1 MALLDIFT
9 RYSGLSIG
17 LVLLVVVLLAVAVIY
32 MFKGSSPAAASTAFG
47 GPYSLNKSGT
57 AIAASDFT
65 TTADADMFLK
75 SGAATFQT
83 FVYLDSIQ
91 RTGEYVPCGSSP
103 NQAACDTG
111 LYQSC
116 PCSGPKNCDNCK
128 HEGYKQLF
136 SLYGVYRFEVLNV
149 PDASRPNAA
158 LAQLA
163 VKTQAQQGEIHVETL
178 SLPPLDLQKWTMI
191 TLAHEGRRVDVYYNN
206 RMVSSTKLENI
217 PSTSNYNLTYVEAG
231 DSGLTGSLALLKFF
245 PSRLSTPNVAGAY
258 AASVDTRGAP
268 LGIETAAVEYTTT
281 IQKAGEGSL
290 VSRLCLDGSCLSF
303 GGLKAPNVT
312 LPQLSDSMALLKDSG
327 GTYDSKSISALYQ
340 VESPYA

>member
-1 MALLDIFT
+1 MPVLDIVT
-9 RYSGLSIG
+9 RYSGLTIG
-17 LVLLVVVLLAVAVIY
+17 LILLIVVLLAVGVIY
-32 MFKGSSPAAASTAFG
+32 MFKKSPSAASTAFN
-47 GPYSLNKSGT
+47 GPYPLNKKGT
-57 AIAASDFT
+57 AVAASDFT
-65 TTADADMFLK
+65 TMAEADMFLK

-103 NQAACDTG
+103 NQPACDTG
-111 LYQSC
+111 LYASC
-116 PCSGPKNCDNCK
+116 PCSGPKNCENCR

-136 SLYGVYRFEVLNV
+136 SLYGVYQFEVLNV

-158 LAQLA
+158 LCQLA
-163 VKTQAQQGEIHVETL
+163 VKTHSQDVNVETIA
-178 SLPPLDLQKWTMI
+178 LPPLDLQKWTMV

-206 RMVSSTKLENI
+206 RMVNSTKLEHI

-245 PSRLSTPNVAGAY
+245 PYRLSTPNVASLY
-258 AASVDTRGAP
+258 ANSVDTRGAP
-268 LGIETAAVEYTTT
+268 VGVETAAVEYTTT

-303 GGLKAPNVT
+303 GGLKAPAVS
-312 LPQLSDSMALLKDSG
+312 LPQLSDSMAMLKDTG
-327 GTYDSKSISALYQ
+327 GTYDTKSISALYQ